1 MPTDPEISDSVC
13 LMIKLA
19 TIILAAGKGTR
30 MKSDLVKV
38 LHPLMGRPMLA
49 YAVDTSLEGLKAGKT
64 VVVVGHHGE
73 KVQKALSEDRLTF
86 VSQHPQLGSG
96 HAVLCAR
103 DAFRDYEG
111 TILILSGDVPLVRG
125 ETLKALASFHQ
136 RQKAT
141 LTIGTTRLPDPTGYG
156 RIVRGEG
163 AWIERIIEE
172 RDASPEE
179 CDIDEINTGL
189 YCVEAPFLFDALKRV
204 GADNQQREYYL
215 TDIVEIGCHDGRK
228 VLAFEI
234 QDSEQLLGINTRID
248 LAQAHQILRKRC
260 LDRWMLAGVTIT
272 DPATTY
278 IETPVTV
285 GQDTMIYPNSTI
297 QGKTMIG
304 RRCIIGPNCLIADSE
319 LGDDVTVKAFST
331 IEESQIK
338 RGAVIGPFSR
348 LRPQSQILE
357 NAKVG
362 NFVEIKKSVIGRESK
377 ANHLAY
383 IGDTTLGERTNIGA
397 GTITCNY
404 DGTTKHP
411 TIIGNEVFVGSNT
424 ELIAPVRIGDRAVI
438 GAGSTI
444 TRDVPEG
451 SLAVSRTKQSNINR
465 WQKRRPK
472 KK

>member
-1 MPTDPEISDSVC
+1 MTE
-13 LMIKLA
+13 LA

-38 LHPLMGRPMLA
+38 LHPLLGRPMVA
-49 YAVDTSLEGLKAGKT
+49 YAVETSLGGLEAEKT
-64 VVVVGHHGE
+64 VIVVGHQGE
-73 KVQKALSEDRLTF
+73 KVQKALPDDRLTF

-103 DAFRDYEG
+103 DAFQDYDG
-111 TILILSGDVPLVRG
+111 TILVLSGDVPLVQT
-125 ETLKALASFHQ
+125 ETLKALVAFH
-136 RQKAT
+136 RQERAT

-156 RIVRGEG
+156 RIVRRDG
-163 AWIERIIEE
+163 AWVERIIEE

-179 CDIDEINTGL
+179 RDIDEINTGL
-189 YCVEAPFLFDALKRV
+189 YCVEASFLFDALCRV
-204 GADNQQREYYL
+204 GADNTQGEYYL
-215 TDIVEIGCHDGRK
+215 TDIVEIGCQDGQK
-228 VLAFEI
+228 MLAYEI
-234 QDSEQLLGINTRID
+234 QDSQQLLGINTRID

-260 LDRWMLAGVTIT
+260 LDRWMLEGVTIT

-278 IETPVTV
+278 IETPVTI
-285 GQDTMIYPNSTI
+285 GQDTMIYPNTTI
-297 QGKTMIG
+297 RGKTTIG
-304 RRCIIGPNCLIADSE
+304 RCCTIGPNCLIADSE

-331 IEESQIK
+331 IEESHIK

-404 DGTTKHP
+404 DGAAKHP
-411 TIIGNEVFVGSNT
+411 TIIGDEVFVGSNT
-424 ELIAPVRIGDRAVI
+424 ELVAPVRIGDRAVI

-451 SLAVSRTKQSNINR
+451 SLAVSRTKQSNIHR
-465 WQKRRPK
+465 WQERRRKKR
-472 KK
+472 